1 MIRYIK
7 ILMAASVSLFCLIYA
22 LQNLANLDAAGW
34 FVSYTTSME
43 GHEAYPSHFGP
54 AVTSSMFHTIMLWI
68 IIALEITAGLLA
80 AKGAFDLFNARNASA
95 DDFNGAKTYAIA
107 GCGVGILVWFG
118 LFSALGGAYF
128 QMWQTEAGSGA
139 LGNASMFSV
148 QLGVIWLLISQKDS

>member
-7 ILMAASVSLFCLIYA
+7 ILMAVSVSLFCLIYA
-22 LQNLANLDAAGW
+22 LQNIWNLDAANW

-43 GHEAYPSHFGP
+43 GHDKYPSHFGP
-54 AVTSSMFHTIMLWI
+54 AVTSSMLHTIMLWI

-80 AKGAFDLFNARNASA
+80 GKGAIDLFKARGASA

-139 LGNASMFSV
+139 LGNATWFSI
-148 QLGVIWLLISQKDS
+148 QLAVIWLLISQKDS